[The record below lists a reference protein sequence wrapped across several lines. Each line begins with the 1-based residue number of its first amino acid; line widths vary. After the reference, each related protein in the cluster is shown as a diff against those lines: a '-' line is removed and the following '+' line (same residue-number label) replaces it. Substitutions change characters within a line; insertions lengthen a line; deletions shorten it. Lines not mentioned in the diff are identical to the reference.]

1 MNKKGKIEKGLVV
14 ALTVIILIAILGTMA
29 VLAHIEASGV
39 TEGII
44 TDKAYHAVI
53 SPQPIYSPEKYMLQV
68 KCFQDGEEVKHWIS
82 CTEDEWQNC
91 RIGDYYR
98 K

>member
-1 MNKKGKIEKGLVV
+1 MNKKGRIEVGLVV
-14 ALTVIILIAILGTMA
+14 AILVIALMLVLAITA
-29 VLAHIEASGV
+29 VLAHIKADSV

-53 SPQPIYSPEKYMLQV
+53 SPQPIYSPEKYMIQI
-68 KCFQDGEEVKHWIS
+68 KGSKDGEDVKVWLA

>member
-1 MNKKGKIEKGLVV
+1 MKKGRIEIELVV
-14 ALTVIILIAILGTMA
+14 ALMVICLMMVIAITA
-29 VLAHIEASGV
+29 VLAHIKANSV

-53 SPQPIYSPEKYMLQV
+53 SPQPIYSPEKYMIQI
-68 KCFQDGEEVKHWIS
+68 KGSKDGEDVKVWRS
-82 CTEDEWQNC
+82 CTEEEWYSY